1 MYLLVDT
8 WYLLEKYLRLS
19 IRMPLWTFFGL
30 IQPLIWLV
38 IFGQLFKHMGELPGF
53 PASSYLEFLT
63 PGILVMTVLFGS
75 SWAGVNL
82 LREINFKIIEK
93 MLVTVVSRESIVLSR
108 VLHSCLILLLQ
119 TWIILLV
126 VLIMGV
132 KIPGGFVGFLWC
144 TLIAGLLGMGFSS
157 LSNGLAMLFKKE
169 EPLVVMGNFMTLP
182 VMFLS
187 TAFVP
192 KEFLPSWIS
201 VVAMINPVQYAVEAM
216 QMAFGGQSHTANFV
230 TPMTVL
236 LFFTMATFG
245 WTTWLFK
252 RRND

>member
-1 MYLLVDT
+1 MVLLVDT

-19 IRMPLWTFFGL
+19 IRMPMWTLFGL

-38 IFGQLFKHMGELPGF
+38 IFGQLFKTMGQLPGF
-53 PASSYLEFLT
+53 PAGSYLEFLT

-82 LREINFKIIEK
+82 LREINFRIIEK

-108 VLHSCLILLLQ
+108 VLHSCLTLLVQ

-126 VLIMGV
+126 VLLMGV
-132 KIPGGFVGFLWC
+132 RFPGGIDGFAWC
-144 TLIAGLLGMGFSS
+144 TIVAGLLGIGFSS

-187 TAFVP
+187 SAFVP
-192 KEFLPSWIS
+192 TEFLPGWIGMIS
-201 VVAMINPVQYAVEAM
+201 VINPVQYAVEAM
-216 QMAFGGQSHTANFV
+216 QMAFWGEWNKMGFL
-230 TPMTVL
+230 TPMWVLSLFTVVS
-236 LFFTMATFG
+236 FG
-245 WTTWLFK
+245 WATWLFK
-252 RRND
+252 RRRD